1 MVLTIG
7 LTTIT
12 SCEAEDGNWSPVE
25 LTVNGSR
32 YRKTVY
38 KVPAKGGEYRLN
50 SKNYGSLW
58 LCCVYENDSRQWYA
72 EAPAMQ
78 REGYESS
85 WYRVYYDEDKNIV
98 VSIDDKE
105 EDEPERGFE
114 IGMAIGDAST
124 SLTLKQ

>member
-1 MVLTIG
+1 
-7 LTTIT
+7 
-12 SCEAEDGNWSPVE
+12 
-25 LTVNGSR
+25 
-32 YRKTVY
+32 
-38 KVPAKGGEYRLN
+38 
-50 SKNYGSLW
+50 
-58 LCCVYENDSRQWYA
+58 
-72 EAPAMQ
+72 MQ

-114 IGMAIGDAST
+114 IGMAIYDAST